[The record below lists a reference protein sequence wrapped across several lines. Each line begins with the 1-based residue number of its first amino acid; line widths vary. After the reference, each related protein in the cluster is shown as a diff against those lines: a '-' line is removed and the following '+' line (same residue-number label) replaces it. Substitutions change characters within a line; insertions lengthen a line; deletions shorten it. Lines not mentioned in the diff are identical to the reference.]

1 MKRDEGRMRVM
12 SFTKTLLAT
21 AVATS
26 CIVMVQPAQAQ
37 SLTEVFSAAYNS
49 NPTLLAARAALRAT
63 DEGVSQALSNWR
75 PTVSVTNERGR
86 QNIEYT
92 PQSATNRDG
101 WMNPNSLQLTV
112 SQPLYRGGRTE
123 SATDSAE
130 ALVLAGRQDLAS
142 TERRVLLDAVTAYM
156 DVVQNQAVLELNR
169 NNEEVLRRQL
179 EAVRE
184 RFRVGEITR
193 TDVAQS
199 ESRLARATADRIS
212 SEGALVS
219 ARAVLA
225 RVIGEMPRTLTAPP
239 PLPQLPKS
247 EEEALAIS
255 YDENPDLLAARFREV
270 AAKNDV
276 RTASGALLPTVSLN
290 GSMTKSD
297 ETTRNNFETDTTKVV
312 LSVTMPLYEGGA
324 VYSQTRQRKQTHNQ
338 RRIQVEEQRRSVRQS
353 VVQAWENLTTARSNI
368 TARSS
373 QVEAARIALEGVQQ
387 EAEVGS
393 RTTLDVLDQEQEYLD
408 ARVAEVRARRDEY
421 VAGFT
426 LLSAVGR
433 LGARSLSLPVE
444 YYDPTENYQRVR
456 DKWFGTDGGLNGE
469 D

>member
-1 MKRDEGRMRVM
+1 M
-12 SFTKTLLAT
+12 SFTKTILAT
-21 AVATS
+21 AIAVS
-26 CIVMVQPAQAQ
+26 CIVAVQPARAQ
-37 SLTEVFSAAYNS
+37 SLSDVFSAAYNN

-63 DEGVSQALSNWR
+63 DEGVPQALSNWR
-75 PTVSVTNERGR
+75 PTVSVTGERGR
-86 QNIEYT
+86 QHIDYT
-92 PQSATNRDG
+92 PQSASQQDG
-101 WMNPNSLQLTV
+101 SMNPSTLQLTV

-123 SATDSAE
+123 AATDSAE
-130 ALVLAGRQDLAS
+130 ALILAGRQDLAS

-156 DVVQNQAVLELNR
+156 DVVQNQAVLDLTR

-199 ESRLARATADRIS
+199 ESRLSRATADRIS
-212 SEGALVS
+212 AEGVLVS
-219 ARAVLA
+219 SRAVLA
-225 RVIGEMPRTLTAPP
+225 RVIGEMPRTLTPPP
-239 PLPQLPKS
+239 PLPPLPKS

-255 YDENPDLLAARFREV
+255 YDDNPDLLGARFREV

-276 RTASGALLPTVSLN
+276 RVASGALLPTVSLN
-290 GSMTKSD
+290 GTLTKAD
-297 ETTRNNFETDTTKVV
+297 ETTRNNLQTDTQKLALT
-312 LSVTMPLYEGGA
+312 VTVPLYEGGA

-353 VVQAWENLTTARSNI
+353 VVQAWENLGTARSNI
-368 TARSS
+368 TARVS

-433 LGARSLSLPVE
+433 LNARALSLPVD
-444 YYDPTENYQRVR
+444 YYDPTENYERVR
-456 DKWFGTDGGLNGE
+456 NKWFGTDGGLNAE
-469 D
+469 

>member
-1 MKRDEGRMRVM
+1 M
-12 SFTKTLLAT
+12 SFKSALLAS
-21 AVATS
+21 ALALG
-26 CIVMVQPAQAQ
+26 CLAIVQPAAAQ
-37 SLTEVFSAAYNS
+37 SLNDALSAAYNN
-49 NPTLLAARAALRAT
+49 NPTLLAARAALRAA
-63 DEGVSQALSNWR
+63 DEGVPQALSNWR
-75 PTVSVTNERGR
+75 PTVNLTGEAGR
-86 QNIEYT
+86 LRQDFDPST
-92 PQSATNRDG
+92 TS
-101 WMNPNSLQLTV
+101 NPSDTISPRTLQLSV

-123 SATDSAE
+123 SATESAE

-179 EAVRE
+179 EATRE

-199 ESRLARATADRIS
+199 ESRLSRATADRIS
-212 SEGALVS
+212 AEGALIS
-219 ARAVLA
+219 SRAVLA
-225 RVIGEMPRTLTAPP
+225 RVMGETPGTLVQPP
-239 PLPQLPKS
+239 PLPQLPAN
-247 EEEALAIS
+247 EDEALAIA
-255 YDENPDLLAARFREV
+255 YEDNPDLLGARFREV
-270 AAKNDV
+270 AAKYDV
-276 RTASGALLPTVSLN
+276 RTISGGLLPTVSLN
-290 GSMTKSD
+290 GTLSKAD
-297 ETTRNNFETDTTKVV
+297 ETSRANLETESARIA
-312 LSVTMPLYEGGA
+312 LSVTMPLYEGGSI
-324 VYSQTRQRKQTHNQ
+324 YSQTRQRKQTHNQ

-353 VVQAWENLTTARSNI
+353 VTQAWENLSTARSNI
-368 TARSS
+368 TARRA

-433 LGARSLSLPVE
+433 LGARQLALPVD
-444 YYDPTENYQRVR
+444 YYDPETNYKRVR
-456 DKWFGTDGGLNGE
+456 DKWFGTDGGLTAE
-469 D
+469 

>member
-1 MKRDEGRMRVM
+1 MRVM
-12 SFTKTLLAT
+12 SFTKTILAT
-21 AVATS
+21 AVAVS
-26 CIVMVQPAQAQ
+26 CIIAVQPASAQ
-37 SLTEVFSAAYNS
+37 SLTEVFSAAYNN

-63 DEGVSQALSNWR
+63 DEGVPQALSGWR
-75 PTVSVTNERGR
+75 PTVSVTGERGW
-86 QNIEYT
+86 QDVEYT
-92 PQSATNRDG
+92 PESASATSG
-101 WMNPNSLQLTV
+101 TMNPNTLQLTV

-123 SATDSAE
+123 AATDAAE
-130 ALVLAGRQDLAS
+130 AQILAGRQDLAS

-156 DVVQNQAVLELNR
+156 DVVQNQAVLDLTR

-199 ESRLARATADRIS
+199 ESRLSRATADRIS
-212 SEGALVS
+212 AEGALVS
-219 ARAVLA
+219 SRAVLA
-225 RVIGEMPRTLTAPP
+225 RVIGEMPRTLAAPP
-239 PLPQLPKS
+239 PLPQLPQS
-247 EEEALAIS
+247 EEEAVGIS
-255 YDENPDLLAARFREV
+255 FDENPDLQAARFREV

-276 RTASGALLPTVSLN
+276 RVASGALLPTVSLN
-290 GSMTKSD
+290 ASASKAD
-297 ETTRNNFETDTTKVV
+297 ENTRNNFRQDTQRVG
-312 LSVTMPLYEGGA
+312 LQVTVPLYEGGS

-353 VVQAWENLTTARSNI
+353 VVQAWENLSTSRSNI
-368 TARSS
+368 TARVS
-373 QVEAARIALEGVQQ
+373 QVQAARIALEGVQQ

-421 VAGFT
+421 VAGFA

-433 LGARSLSLPVE
+433 LNARSLSLPVD
-444 YYDPTENYQRVR
+444 YYDPTENYERVR
-456 DKWFGTDGGLNGE
+456 NKWFGTDGGLNAE
-469 D
+469 

>member
-1 MKRDEGRMRVM
+1 MRVM
-12 SFTKTLLAT
+12 SFTKTILAT
-21 AVATS
+21 AVAVS
-26 CIVMVQPAQAQ
+26 CIMLTQPASAQ
-37 SLTEVFSAAYNS
+37 SLTDVFSAAYNN

-63 DEGVSQALSNWR
+63 DEGVPQAKSGWR
-75 PTVSVTNERGR
+75 PTVSVSGERGW
-86 QNIEYT
+86 QDVEYT
-92 PQSATNRDG
+92 PESASAQSG
-101 WMNPNSLQLTV
+101 SMNPNTLQLTV

-123 SATDSAE
+123 AATDSAE
-130 ALVLAGRQDLAS
+130 ALILAGRQDLAS

-156 DVVQNQAVLELNR
+156 DVVQNQAVLDLTR

-199 ESRLARATADRIS
+199 ESRQARATADRIS
-212 SEGALVS
+212 AEGVLVS
-219 ARAVLA
+219 SRAVLA
-225 RVIGEMPRTLTAPP
+225 RVIGEMPRTLSAPP

-247 EEEALAIS
+247 EEEALGIS
-255 YDENPDLLAARFREV
+255 YDENPDLQGARFREV

-276 RTASGALLPTVSLN
+276 RVASGALLPSVSLN
-290 GSMTKSD
+290 ASASKAD
-297 ETTRNNFETDTTKVV
+297 ENTRNNFRQDTQRIG
-312 LSVTMPLYEGGA
+312 LQVTVPLYEGGA

-353 VVQAWENLTTARSNI
+353 VVQSWENLGTARSNI
-368 TARSS
+368 TARVS
-373 QVEAARIALEGVQQ
+373 QVQASRIALEGVQQ

-421 VAGFT
+421 VAGFA

-433 LGARSLSLPVE
+433 LNARSLSLPVE
-444 YYDPTENYQRVR
+444 YYDPTENYDRVR
-456 DKWFGTDGGLNGE
+456 DKWFGTDGGLNAE
-469 D
+469 

>member
-1 MKRDEGRMRVM
+1 M
-12 SFTKTLLAT
+12 SFTRTLLAT
-21 AVATS
+21 AVAVS
-26 CIVMVQPAQAQ
+26 CMAMVQTAQAQ
-37 SLTEVFSAAYNS
+37 SLNEVFSAAYNN

-63 DEGVSQALSNWR
+63 DEGVPQALSNWR
-75 PTVSVTNERGR
+75 PTVNLSNERGR
-86 QNIEYT
+86 QWLEYD
-92 PQSATNRDG
+92 PQSAANRDG
-101 WMNPNSLQLTV
+101 VMNPNTLQLTV

-123 SATDSAE
+123 AATDSAE

-156 DVVQNQAVLELNR
+156 DVVQNQAVLDLNR

-219 ARAVLA
+219 SRAVLA
-225 RVIGEMPRTLTAPP
+225 RVIGEMPRVLTPPP

-255 YDENPDLLAARFREV
+255 YDENPDLLGARFREV

-290 GSMTKSD
+290 GSVSKAD
-297 ETTRNNFETDTTKVV
+297 ETIRNNFETETKKVA
-312 LSVTMPLYEGGA
+312 VTVTVPLYEGGA
-324 VYSQTRQRKQTHNQ
+324 VYSQTRQRKQVHNQ
-338 RRIQVEEQRRSVRQS
+338 RRIQVEEQRRAVRQA
-353 VVQAWENLTTARSNI
+353 VVQAWENLSTARSNI
-368 TARSS
+368 TARTS
-373 QVEAARIALEGVQQ
+373 QVDAARIALEGVQQ

-426 LLSAVGR
+426 LLSSVGR
-433 LGARSLSLPVE
+433 LGARTLALPVE
-444 YYDPTENYQRVR
+444 YYDPTDNYDRVR
-456 DKWFGTDGGLNGE
+456 GKWFGTDGGLNADE
-469 D
+469 

>member
-12 SFTKTLLAT
+12 SFTKTLMAT
-21 AVATS
+21 AVAVS
-26 CIVMVQPAQAQ
+26 CIMAVQPAQAQ
-37 SLTEVFSAAYNS
+37 SLSDVFASAYNN

-63 DEGVSQALSNWR
+63 DEGVPQALSSWR
-75 PTVSVTNERGR
+75 PTVTVTGERGR
-86 QNIEYT
+86 QNIDYDPE
-92 PQSATNRDG
+92 SASQRSG
-101 WMNPNSLQLTV
+101 SMNPSTVQLTV

-123 SATDSAE
+123 AATDSAE
-130 ALVLAGRQDLAS
+130 ALILAGRQDLAS

-156 DVVQNQAVLELNR
+156 DVVQNQAVLDLTR

-199 ESRLARATADRIS
+199 ESRLSRATADRIS
-212 SEGALVS
+212 AEGALIS
-219 ARAVLA
+219 SRAVLA
-225 RVIGEMPRTLTAPP
+225 RVIGEMPRTLTPPP
-239 PLPQLPKS
+239 PLPELPKS
-247 EEEALAIS
+247 EDEALAVS
-255 YDENPDLLAARFREV
+255 YDENPDLLGARFREV

-276 RTASGALLPTVSLN
+276 RVASGALLPTVSLN
-290 GSMTKSD
+290 GTLTKAD
-297 ETTRNNFETDTTKVV
+297 ETTRNNLQTDTQKLALT
-312 LSVTMPLYEGGA
+312 VTVPLYEGGA

-338 RRIQVEEQRRSVRQS
+338 RRIQVEEQRRAVRQA
-353 VVQAWENLTTARSNI
+353 VVQAWENLGTARSNI
-368 TARSS
+368 TARVS

-426 LLSAVGR
+426 LLSSVGR
-433 LGARSLSLPVE
+433 LNARALNLPVE
-444 YYDPTENYQRVR
+444 YYDPTDNYERVR
-456 DKWFGTDGGLNGE
+456 NKWFGTDGGLNAE
-469 D
+469 